1 MEEAKWIYLI
11 KIPENFFSILVSKNK
26 NIYIDALFVLGE
38 AFKQEMIISRDNII
52 ARLINSLEEEFN
64 QEDFSEEDDINELK
78 DNNVSSKAHFLLRKL
93 KWAGWIELEMQRD
106 SFEEYIILPDYS
118 IKFINLL
125 NSIVEENQ
133 IEYNSYVFATYSS
146 LKLASTQK
154 NETYNAIITAYNNTI
169 QLINELKSLYNSLG
183 RFHRKM
189 CNQDNINDIIN
200 DHFFEYK
207 EYSDEVIFPRFTR
220 DSVPR
225 YKSPIREMLNDI
237 LVDKERLENTI
248 NNASKNRKYKSKE
261 EAENDIL
268 DKIRTVLEIYEN
280 IDLTMNQIEQKNT
293 DYVRASVQRIQYLL
307 TNDKELKGK
316 LVHIL
321 KNSKKENVIEEMEK
335 QVKLLRQEYI
345 NKDFIYIRNSNDKRK
360 QGKPM
365 ALKQGKEIDTKTFYE
380 FAKSLKNLYSNQKI
394 NEFMQINFKNKPF
407 IYSEEIE
414 LKTVEDLILLIL
426 ATIKADKSGKSFYYI
441 EDSEQII
448 NNNGFKIPNIKFI
461 RRK

>member
-1 MEEAKWIYLI
+1 MDLFK

-345 NKDFIYIRNSNDKRK
+345 NKDSIYIRNSNDKRK

-365 ALKQGKEIDTKTFYE
+365 PLKQGKEIDTKTFYE

-407 IYSEEIE
+407 IYSEEVE

-441 EDSEQII
+441 EDSEEII